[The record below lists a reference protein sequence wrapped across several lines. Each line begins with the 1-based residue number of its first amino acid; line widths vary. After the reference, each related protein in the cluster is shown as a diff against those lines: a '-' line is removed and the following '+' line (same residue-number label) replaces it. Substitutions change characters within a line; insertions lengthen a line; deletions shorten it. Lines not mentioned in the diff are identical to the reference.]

1 MELHGKDIMRNE
13 SKRVLIIGASSDIGI
28 ETCKKFLENEWE
40 LTAHYNKNNKEL
52 QRLKKKYKSKIQL
65 IKN

>member
-1 MELHGKDIMRNE
+1 MRNE

-40 LTAHYNKNNKEL
+40 LTAHYNKNNK
-52 QRLKKKYKSKIQL
+52 
-65 IKN
+65 